1 MGLGELEV
9 RGTLVP
15 KRVGETCESGN
26 ESCRPARGDVVVK
39 VSVLMISYNQ
49 DQFVGQAIDS
59 VLSQRVDFEYE
70 LVIGEDCSTDRT
82 REIVASFGA
91 KFPDRIRLLLPKSNL
106 GMQENFKATLAACSG
121 QYVAVLEG
129 DDYWTSPLKL
139 KRQVEFLDAHSDC
152 AICFHSVVRSS
163 PTGGQPESIL
173 PDSRY
178 KQDRYTTRDLL
189 VENFIPT
196 CSVMFR
202 RGLFGELPDWMG
214 TLGFSDWPIHIL
226 NSECGSI
233 GYIKQTMG
241 VYRVHSEGAWSGRIS
256 GQRRSDMVRFY
267 EVIDAHLKFKY
278 HRVIKQQASAHLFEL
293 AARKLR
299 DIPNRKRYFL
309 QSVFMHPYITATHQ
323 LDLFGIGFFPGIR
336 HSIAKLAKLCLRAAP
351 GRSPGIGKEQGT
363 LSKGL

>member
-1 MGLGELEV
+1 MV
-9 RGTLVP
+9 A
-15 KRVGETCESGN
+15 
-26 ESCRPARGDVVVK
+26 PARGDVVVK
-39 VSVLMISYNQ
+39 VSVLMITYNQ
-49 DQFVGQAIDS
+49 DQFIGQAIES
-59 VLSQRVDFEYE
+59 VLSQQVDFEYE

-152 AICFHSVVRSS
+152 AMCFHSVVRSS
-163 PTGGQPESIL
+163 LTGDQPESIL

-189 VENFIPT
+189 VANFIPT

-233 GYIKQTMG
+233 GYINQTMG
-241 VYRVHSEGAWSGRIS
+241 VYRVHSEGAWSGRTS
-256 GQRRSDMVRFY
+256 DQRLIDQVRFY
-267 EVIDAHLKFKY
+267 EIIDAHLKFKY
-278 HRVIKQQASAHLFEL
+278 HRVIKQHASAQLFKME
-293 AARKLR
+293 ARKLR
-299 DIPNRKRYFL
+299 KVPNPKRYFL
-309 QSVFMHPYITATHQ
+309 QSVLMHSYITATHQ
-323 LDLFGIGFFPGIR
+323 LHLFGIGFFPRIC
-336 HSIAKLAKLCLRAAP
+336 HSVAKLARLCLRAAP
-351 GRSPGIGKEQGT
+351 GQNPGTGREQASLPQRT
-363 LSKGL
+363 VTRETTKIAET

>member
-1 MGLGELEV
+1 MGTNHDPL
-9 RGTLVP
+9 
-15 KRVGETCESGN
+15 
-26 ESCRPARGDVVVK
+26 ARGDVVVK
-39 VSVLMISYNQ
+39 VSVLMITYNQ
-49 DQFVGQAIDS
+49 DQFVGQAIES
-59 VLSQRVDFEYE
+59 VLSQQVDFEYE

-152 AICFHSVVRSS
+152 AICFHSVVRSW
-163 PTGGQPESIL
+163 PGQPESIL
-173 PDSRY
+173 PESRY
-178 KQDRYTTRDLL
+178 QQDRYTTRDLL
-189 VENFIPT
+189 FFNFIPT
-196 CSVMFR
+196 CSVVFR

-233 GYIKQTMG
+233 GFINQTMG
-241 VYRVHSEGAWSGRIS
+241 VYRIHSEGAWSGRTS
-256 GQRRSDMVRFY
+256 SQRWSDIVRFY

-278 HRVIKQQASAHLFEL
+278 HGVIKRRVSAALFEL
-293 AARKLR
+293 VLPRVLEV
-299 DIPNRKRYFL
+299 PNPMRYFL
-309 QSVFMHPYITATHQ
+309 KKVLMHPSIAVTHK
-323 LDLFGIGFFPGIR
+323 LDLFGICFRRSMVRARRLCLKTFHGQDRGTGTDPGIMDETTVPR
-336 HSIAKLAKLCLRAAP
+336 E
-351 GRSPGIGKEQGT
+351 GR
-363 LSKGL
+363 

>member
-1 MGLGELEV
+1 MG
-9 RGTLVP
+9 T
-15 KRVGETCESGN
+15 N
-26 ESCRPARGDVVVK
+26 HDRPARGDVVVK
-39 VSVLMISYNQ
+39 VSVLMITYNQ
-49 DQFVGQAIDS
+49 DQFVGQAIES
-59 VLSQRVDFEYE
+59 VLSQQVDFEYE

-163 PTGGQPESIL
+163 PTETNQNPSSQRAGIPKTDIRL
-173 PDSRY
+173 
-178 KQDRYTTRDLL
+178 RDLL

-226 NSECGSI
+226 NSECGSV
-233 GYIKQTMG
+233 GYINQTMG
-241 VYRVHSEGAWSGRIS
+241 VYRVHSEGAWSGRS
-256 GQRRSDMVRFY
+256 SSQRWSDIIRFY

-278 HRVIKQQASAHLFEL
+278 HGVIKRQVS
-293 AARKLR
+293 
-299 DIPNRKRYFL
+299 
-309 QSVFMHPYITATHQ
+309 
-323 LDLFGIGFFPGIR
+323 
-336 HSIAKLAKLCLRAAP
+336 AAP
-351 GRSPGIGKEQGT
+351 F
-363 LSKGL
+363 

>member
-1 MGLGELEV
+1 M
-9 RGTLVP
+9 
-15 KRVGETCESGN
+15 
-26 ESCRPARGDVVVK
+26 K
-39 VSVLMISYNQ
+39 VSVLMITYNQ
-49 DQFVGQAIDS
+49 DQFVGQAIES
-59 VLSQRVDFEYE
+59 VLGQQVDFEYE

-82 REIVASFGA
+82 REIVTSFGE

-106 GMQENFKATLAACSG
+106 GMQENFKTTLAACSG

-152 AICFHSVVRSS
+152 AMCFHSVVRSS
-163 PTGGQPESIL
+163 LTGDQPESIL

-178 KQDRYTTRDLL
+178 SRDRYTTEDLL

-202 RGLFGELPDWMG
+202 RGLFGELPDWIG

-226 NSECGSI
+226 NSECGSV

-241 VYRVHSEGAWSGRIS
+241 VYRVHSEGVWSGRS
-256 GQRRSDMVRFY
+256 SSQQWSDSIRFY

-278 HRVIKQQASAHLFEL
+278 HGLIKCQASAALFEL
-293 AARKLR
+293 LSRRLR
-299 DIPNRKRYFL
+299 DVPKPMRHFL
-309 QSVFMHPYITATHQ
+309 QSVLMHPYIAVTHK
-323 LDLFGIGFFPGIR
+323 LDLFKICFP
-336 HSIAKLAKLCLRAAP
+336 
-351 GRSPGIGKEQGT
+351 RSRGQG
-363 LSKGL
+363 

>member
-1 MGLGELEV
+1 MIA
-9 RGTLVP
+9 
-15 KRVGETCESGN
+15 
-26 ESCRPARGDVVVK
+26 PARGDVVVK
-39 VSVLMISYNQ
+39 VSVLMITYNQ
-49 DQFVGQAIDS
+49 DQFVGQAIES
-59 VLSQRVDFEYE
+59 VLCQQVDFEYE

-121 QYVAVLEG
+121 QYVAILEG

-152 AICFHSVVRSS
+152 AMCFHSVVRSS
-163 PTGGQPESIL
+163 LTGDQPESIL
-173 PDSRY
+173 PDCRY

-233 GYIKQTMG
+233 GYINETMG
-241 VYRVHSEGAWSGRIS
+241 VYRVHSEGAWSGRNS
-256 GQRRSDMVRFY
+256 GQRRSDMNRFY

-278 HRVIKQQASAHLFEL
+278 HRVIKQQAPQFEL
-293 AARKLR
+293 ASQRSLDVPK
-299 DIPNRKRYFL
+299 PMRYFL
-309 QSVFMHPYITATHQ
+309 QSVLMHPYIGVTHK
-323 LDLFGIGFFPGIR
+323 LDLFWICFRRSMVRARRVCLKTFHRQNPGTSADPGTIDDTTVPR
-336 HSIAKLAKLCLRAAP
+336 EATRIA
-351 GRSPGIGKEQGT
+351 EN
-363 LSKGL
+363 

>member
-1 MGLGELEV
+1 MV
-9 RGTLVP
+9 A
-15 KRVGETCESGN
+15 
-26 ESCRPARGDVVVK
+26 PARGDVVVK
-39 VSVLMISYNQ
+39 VSVLMITYNQ
-49 DQFVGQAIDS
+49 DQFVGQAIES
-59 VLSQRVDFEYE
+59 VLSQQVDFEYE

-121 QYVAVLEG
+121 QYVAILEG

-152 AICFHSVVRSS
+152 AMCFHSVVRSS
-163 PTGGQPESIL
+163 LTGDQPESIL
-173 PDSRY
+173 PDCRY

-233 GYIKQTMG
+233 GYINQTMG
-241 VYRVHSEGAWSGRIS
+241 VYRIHSEGAWSGRTS
-256 GQRRSDMVRFY
+256 SQRWSDIIRFY

-278 HRVIKQQASAHLFEL
+278 HGVIKRRVSAAFFEL
-293 AARKLR
+293 VSPRLR
-299 DIPNRKRYFL
+299 EVPKPMRYFL
-309 QSVFMHPYITATHQ
+309 QSVLMHPSIAVTHK
-323 LDLFGIGFFPGIR
+323 LDLFGICFRRSIVRARRVCLKTFHGQNPGTGTDPETIDETTVPR
-336 HSIAKLAKLCLRAAP
+336 EATRIAER
-351 GRSPGIGKEQGT
+351 
-363 LSKGL
+363 